1 MKRRAF
7 TLVEIAV
14 SVLLASI
21 IIYAVTRLL
30 SKGMETSTKGAAHL
44 TNVQSTA
51 ILLSQMEDDIQ
62 RAVDLSSMA
71 PGAEEASAKVE
82 ILEESS
88 AGLTEA
94 SIIYEREPSGR
105 GMTRKRAPKSG
116 SPEEHTYCR
125 DLMILENKFTRLDLP
140 GSRMGFRVYL
150 KVGTFP
156 KGTEVFEVNRFIS
169 CTNHASNTLMTGWQ
183 P

>member
-7 TLVEIAV
+7 TLVEVAV

-21 IIYAVTRLL
+21 IIYAVTRLFT
-30 SKGMETSTKGAAHL
+30 KGMETSTKGAAHL

-51 ILLSQMEDDIQ
+51 LLLSQMEDDIQ
-62 RAVDLSSMA
+62 RAVDLSSMP

-82 ILEESS
+82 ILEESPS
-88 AGLTEA
+88 GLTET
-94 SIIYEREPSGR
+94 SIIYERDPSGR
-105 GMTRKRAPKSG
+105 GMIRKRAPKTG
-116 SPEEHTYCR
+116 TPEEHTYCR
-125 DLMILENKFTRLDLP
+125 DLMILHHTFTRLDLP
-140 GSRMGFRVYL
+140 ENRMGFRVYL
-150 KVGTFP
+150 KIGTFP

-169 CTNHASNTLMTGWQ
+169 CTNHASNTLMTGWK